1 MKNILYYLFIGILS
15 INLIFADN
23 GIWHF
28 ASDVRPGTFGEDEG
42 LMENYSFKNE
52 VHFYKNVTYKEKE
65 LNNWFVYDNKI
76 DSIKNIMIKDE
87 AITPDK
93 VNFNYSGSNSKGGFA
108 TNSYNCNADEICHVN
123 SLKDID
129 VGTIRDNNGGWIRTY
144 GNTGWYSQTYG
155 GGWYM
160 IDSSFIRAYNNKN
173 IYTGGIIRSDSSLR
187 SPIFYDQDNTGYYV
201 NPASTSNL
209 NRVLVNRYPPTDSR
223 DVATKRYVDSKVSS
237 SGWPAGSYCIW
248 KNGACPSGFSHRS
261 MTLDVGTHSHDMSPN
276 EGPIGSSYAT
286 GSTRSWFYFHA
297 CCK

>member
-1 MKNILYYLFIGILS
+1 MKVKFMFMIFILLSVNIV
-15 INLIFADN
+15 FADN

-28 ASDVRPGTFGEDEG
+28 AEDIRPGIFGSDEG
-42 LMENYSFKNE
+42 NNSNYIFNNSVEMRKNLY
-52 VHFYKNVTYKEKE
+52 VNNV
-65 LNNWFVYDNKI
+65 F
-76 DSIKNIMIKDE
+76 DS
-87 AITPDK
+87 
-93 VNFNYSGSNSKGGFA
+93 
-108 TNSYNCNADEICHVN
+108 
-123 SLKDID
+123 D
-129 VGTIRDNNGGWIRTY
+129 VGTIRDDNGGWIRTY
-144 GNTGWYSQTYG
+144 GETGWYSQTYG

-160 IDSSFIRAYNNKN
+160 LDPVWIRAVNNKN